1 MFISIQ
7 TLTLETNNLSV
18 KLQCISILK
27 ETFELFDKQMVT
39 KDILDVL
46 KKVYRVLFFIMF

>member
-46 KKVYRVLFFIMF
+46 KKVCRVLFFRMC